1 MTRAVAQAAG
11 WVGFVRKAAV
21 RLGDRGRG
29 TRLLFAVDDT
39 ATFEVVGGDFD
50 HDAIAGNDADEVFSH
65 FAGDVGHHL
74 MTVFQFDAELSI
86 CKCFDDIAFDLNR
99 FFLRHSTDFFHPL
112 ADG

>member
-1 MTRAVAQAAG
+1 
-11 WVGFVRKAAV
+11 
-21 RLGDRGRG
+21 
-29 TRLLFAVDDT
+29 
-39 ATFEVVGGDFD
+39 
-50 HDAIAGNDADEVFSH
+50 
-65 FAGDVGHHL
+65 